1 MPHDDNQRPERFVDS
16 GVVGNDA
23 ADRLDL
29 LWAPYRQQYFTQ
41 APEATNGNGNGAN
54 GEETEELIS
63 DPFVDAPQHPDE
75 DNHIIAR
82 GEHVYA
88 ILNLYPYNTGHL
100 MVIPYR
106 KVAELEDL
114 TTAEANEM
122 MAFTQ
127 RAVRVLKQISRP
139 DACNIGMNLGTAA
152 GGSIGDHLHMH
163 VVPRWTGD
171 TSFMPIIAG
180 TKVMPATLK
189 YTWQLLHDAWAQ
201 LDAQDAAAG
210 EGDVDGPIS

>member
-1 MPHDDNQRPERFVDS
+1 MPHDANQRPESFVDS
-16 GVVGNDA
+16 GIIGNDA
-23 ADRLDL
+23 ADRLEI
-29 LWAPYRQQYFTQ
+29 LWAPYRQEYFTV
-41 APEATNGNGNGAN
+41 APVSDNGNGDGDA
-54 GEETEELIS
+54 EEVEEAIA
-63 DPFVDAPQHPDE
+63 DPFVDAPKHPDA

-82 GEHVYA
+82 GETVYA

-106 KVAELEDL
+106 KVAHLEDL

-127 RAVRVLKQISRP
+127 KAVRVIKRVSRP
-139 DACNIGMNLGTAA
+139 DSCNIGMNLGKAA

-163 VVPRWTGD
+163 VIPRWVGD

-189 YTWQLLHDAWAQ
+189 HTWQLLHDEWAK
-201 LDAQDAAAG
+201 LD
-210 EGDVDGPIS
+210 EEESDGADS

>member
-1 MPHDDNQRPERFVDS
+1 MPHDANERPERFVDS

-23 ADRLDL
+23 ADRLDI
-29 LWAPYRQQYFTQ
+29 LWAPYRQEYFTV
-41 APEATNGNGNGAN
+41 APESTN
-54 GEETEELIS
+54 GEEEPAEEAVA
-63 DPFVDAPQHPDE
+63 DPFVDAPKHPDE

-82 GEHVYA
+82 GELVYV

-106 KVAELEDL
+106 KVAHLEDL
-114 TTAEANEM
+114 TTAEANEL

-127 RAVRVLKQISRP
+127 RAVRVIKRVSRP
-139 DACNIGMNLGTAA
+139 DACNIGMNLGRAA

-163 VVPRWTGD
+163 VVPRWVGD

-189 YTWQLLHDAWAQ
+189 RTWQLLHDEWAK
-201 LDAQDAAAG
+201 LDEEDA
-210 EGDVDGPIS
+210 DGTAS